1 VLKAGLGSRVIGDG
15 ISGGLIEFITRMM
28 QIFRAVG
35 EIVRSHPSAGVR
47 DVIKFIAGYGLH
59 GKGYLELYPV
69 CRRGCI
75 VGVCALRF
83 AQYSAERQLQDL
95 YLVSSAWCIFSVTN
109 HSVAEIRCFVRML
122 SRPLLGNVLLLM
134 SV

>member
-28 QIFRAVG
+28 QIFRVVG

-75 VGVCALRF
+75 VEVCALRF

-95 YLVSSAWCIFSVTN
+95 YLVSSAWCIFSVTSD
-109 HSVAEIRCFVRML
+109 SVAEIHCFVRDA
-122 SRPLLGNVLLLM
+122 
-134 SV
+134 